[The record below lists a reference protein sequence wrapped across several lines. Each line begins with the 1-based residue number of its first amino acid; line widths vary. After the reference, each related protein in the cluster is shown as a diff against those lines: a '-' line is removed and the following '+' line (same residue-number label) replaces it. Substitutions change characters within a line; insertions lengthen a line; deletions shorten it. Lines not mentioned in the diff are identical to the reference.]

1 MMLKILHDD
10 IAPGL
15 WYADQT
21 NYHLRNSATDL
32 TLPQPKRGFLKSGAM
47 LWIQLPNEENLAES
61 RHSFKII
68 SKRKWVLYTNTH
80 PSTYL
85 PNNNNNNN
93 ESLFHHKIKLH
104 ILCHNNYIKLF
115 KNIISLQ

>member
-10 IAPGL
+10 IASGL

-21 NYHLRNSATDL
+21 NYYLAIGGSATDL

-47 LWIQLPNEENLAES
+47 LWIQLPNEKNLAES

-68 SKRKWVLYTNTH
+68 SKRKYILILTH
-80 PSTYL
+80 LPTYKRDASL
-85 PNNNNNNN
+85 LCIGFASYD
-93 ESLFHHKIKLH
+93 ESLPL
-104 ILCHNNYIKLF
+104 NYKVGFIF
-115 KNIISLQ
+115 